1 MTIKHLVIAGGGPLG
16 YTFLG
21 ALEHL
26 NEEKYWLIENIES
39 IYATSIGCI
48 IGVFICLK
56 YDWETLNKYVIE
68 RPWHDAFKL
77 SGKQIFEAYY
87 NKGLFDRTFMDIIFK
102 PLLEAKDLSLS
113 ITLKEFYE
121 YSKINLHIFSF
132 EINEFKTI
140 EISHFTHPDL
150 ELMQALSMTCALAG
164 IFKPVIIDDNCYVDG
179 GVMCNY
185 PVNYCFNKYKNK
197 DEILGINTNCT
208 KNNDGVINEQSSVFE
223 FIIGF
228 ASNAMKYISK
238 SIEKENLTNEII
250 CYTEVNIITL
260 EYIQECMSNIEM
272 RKKLLEE
279 GKQNGIQFI
288 SQIEKNKET
297 ETEIETETE

>member
-26 NEEKYWLIENIES
+26 NEQKYWLIENIES
-39 IYATSIGCI
+39 IYATSVGSI
-48 IGVFICLK
+48 IGVFICLN
-56 YDWETLNKYVIE
+56 YDWDTLNKYMIE

-77 SGKQIFEAYY
+77 SGKQLFDAYY
-87 NKGLFDRTFMDIIFK
+87 NKGLFDRTFIDIIFK
-102 PLLEAKDLSLS
+102 PLLEAKDLNLS

-132 EINEFKTI
+132 EINNFKTI
-140 EISHFTHPDL
+140 EISHLTHPDL
-150 ELMQALSMTCALAG
+150 ELIQALSMSCALPG
-164 IFKPVIIDDNCYVDG
+164 IFKPVIIDDNCYIDG

-185 PVNYCFNKYKNK
+185 PINYCFNKYKNK
-197 DEILGINTNCT
+197 DEILGINANCT
-208 KNNDGVINEQSSVFE
+208 QTNTIINEESSVFE

-238 SIEKENLTNEII
+238 SIEREKLTNEII
-250 CYTEVNIITL
+250 CYTEVHILTLNI
-260 EYIQECMSNIEM
+260 IQECMSNIEI
-272 RKKLLEE
+272 RKKLFEE
-279 GKQNGIQFI
+279 GKQYGIQFI
-288 SQIEKNKET
+288 SQIEKNDDIKI
-297 ETEIETETE
+297 EIE